1 MQELTRLFVPYFLL
15 SLFELHVARRVGLT
29 ASSRLM
35 VANKREDIEHLHR
48 PAAPVSLERKVTGAS
63 CRGELWF
70 VE

>member
-1 MQELTRLFVPYFLL
+1 MQESTRLFVPYFLL

-35 VANKREDIEHLHR
+35 VTKKREDVEHLRR
-48 PAAPVSLERKVTGAS
+48 PAAPLSLERKVTGAS
-63 CRGELWF
+63 SRSELWF